1 MPSPGQTYAMLRRLA
16 DAHRNGKPLNQAS
29 DSVRKMVVSGD
40 VADPDE
46 RPVPAPTEKVAF
58 NDDGDVVPAGV
69 KLRDPEDF
77 ATLRKDIFD
86 GVLNEVKSAFPQTYG
101 GVRMEL
107 DEVDYEDPDDF
118 DLDTQ
123 KQALLYNKNLG
134 RRIRGTVRL
143 FDDKTGA
150 KLDEKKLTL
159 MKVPYLTERGTFLN
173 GGSEYSTINQMRLLP
188 GIYARRKA
196 NGDLE
201 AHANVAR
208 GTGSAFRVRFEPASA
223 LYKMD
228 IKQSSMRLY
237 SLLHDLGVP
246 DEELKQ
252 AWGPEVFEINKQAYD
267 PRVFD
272 KAYGHLAKKPDP
284 NATREQKAAVIRE
297 ALDSMRVNRRV
308 AQKNLPNLFDMQK
321 SAAWREEFQKQASA
335 PTVSFPTN
343 IARAAP
349 SAPQAK
355 VTLVSRPTVSA
366 AGVKAMSA
374 PAPAL
379 KRVDPA
385 FDSAKFKEFLWNQE
399 NAARKGYD
407 AKLRRWT
414 PIPATGK
421 AHLPF
426 EVGPGILVKENRP
439 YSEAE
444 VEQLFQRKIEEHMQR
459 ARAAVDAKHG
469 PGTFD
474 RMPENY
480 RYGLTDFYY
489 NAVPAPKLTQ
499 AMLDNDYE
507 RMQRES
513 IRHAT
518 IGGQRRPLD
527 RRNKA
532 WWDTFVSPYM
542 TNKRA
547 SANFDWLSH
556 VFVKLAAGAV
566 VLLPTAEGK
575 YLLEKNPEDHEW
587 NPGKLRPPGGGQE
600 SGEDLKQTIVRE
612 IHEEFGIPPTA
623 VESKIKLL
631 GYEYRDRF
639 KGSAVFE
646 LADHGLEPGT
656 YQASNDPKE
665 LVTLVEADLDDPD
678 YVGPKPE
685 KLSKEPVA

>member
-1 MPSPGQTYAMLRRLA
+1 MRCFAASPTPIETASPST
-16 DAHRNGKPLNQAS
+16 
-29 DSVRKMVVSGD
+29 
-40 VADPDE
+40 
-46 RPVPAPTEKVAF
+46 RPATPCARWSSAATSPTLVDFE
-58 NDDGDVVPAGV
+58 
-69 KLRDPEDF
+69 DPED
-77 ATLRKDIFD
+77 
-86 GVLNEVKSAFPQTYG
+86 Y
-101 GVRMEL
+101 
-107 DEVDYEDPDDF
+107 
-118 DLDTQ
+118 DLETQ

-188 GIYARRKA
+188 GIYSRRKA

-201 AHANVAR
+201 AHANVLR

-246 DEELKQ
+246 DDELKQ
-252 AWGPEVFEINKQAYD
+252 AWGPEVFEVNKQAYD

-272 KAYGHLAKKPDP
+272 KAYNHLAKKPDP

-297 ALDSMRVNRRV
+297 ALETMRVNRRV

-321 SAAWREEFQKQASA
+321 SAAWREEFQKEAEVRFPVELTK
-335 PTVSFPTN
+335 PT
-343 IARAAP
+343 AAAP
-349 SAPQAK
+349 VAPSTPQIKFKPAP
-355 VTLVSRPTVSA
+355 VAARPSITPGQQVRS
-366 AGVKAMSA
+366 V
-374 PAPAL
+374 APAL
-379 KRVDPA
+379 QRVAPPA
-385 FDSAKFKEFLWNQE
+385 SAESFKQFLWNQE
-399 NAARKGYD
+399 NAARKGFD
-407 AKLRRWT
+407 PKTKRWI

-426 EVGPGILVKENRP
+426 EVGPGILVKEKRP
-439 YSEAE
+439 YSEDE
-444 VEQLFQRKIEEHMQR
+444 VNQLFDRKIQEHMQR
-459 ARAAVDAKHG
+459 ARAAVDSKHG
-469 PGTFD
+469 AGTFD
-474 RMPENY
+474 RMPENF

-489 NAVPAPKLTQ
+489 NAVHAPKLTQ
-499 AMLDNDYE
+499 AMLNGDYE
-507 RMQRES
+507 TMRRES
-513 IRHAT
+513 VRHAT
-518 IGGQRRPLD
+518 IGGVRRPLE

-532 WWDTFVSPYM
+532 WWDTFVAPYM
-542 TNKRA
+542 TTKRS

-556 VFVKLAAGAV
+556 VFVKLAAGSV
-566 VLLPTAEGK
+566 VLLPTENGK

-600 SGEDLKQTIVRE
+600 PGEDLKQTIVRE
-612 IHEEFGIPPTA
+612 IHEEFGIPPAA
-623 VESKIKLL
+623 VDSKIKLL
-631 GYEYRDRF
+631 GYEYRDKF

-646 LADHGLEPGT
+646 LKDHGLEAGT
-656 YQASNDPKE
+656 YQASNDPNE
-665 LVTLVEADLDDPD
+665 IVTLVEADLDDPD

-685 KLSKEPVA
+685 KLTKEPQA

>member
-58 NDDGDVVPAGV
+58 NDDGDVVPVGV

-77 ATLRKDIFD
+77 TTLRKDIFD
-86 GVLNEVKSAFPQTYG
+86 GMLDEVRSVFPQTYG

-107 DEVDYEDPDDF
+107 ADVDYEDPEDY
-118 DLDTQ
+118 DLETQ
-123 KQALLYNKNLG
+123 KQALLHNKNLG

-150 KLDEKKLTL
+150 QIDEKKLTL

-272 KAYGHLAKKPDP
+272 KAYNHLAKKPDP
-284 NATREQKAAVIRE
+284 AATREQKAAVIRD
-297 ALDSMRVNRRV
+297 ALESMRVNRRV
-308 AQKNLPNLFDMQK
+308 LQKNLPNLFDMQK

-335 PTVSFPTN
+335 PVVTFPTN
-343 IARAAP
+343 LARPQAAP
-349 SAPQAK
+349 K
-355 VTLVSRPTVSA
+355 
-366 AGVKAMSA
+366 
-374 PAPAL
+374 PAPVTPTSSASKAL
-379 KRVDPA
+379 AAPTAALRRVSSFSP
-385 FDSAKFKEFLWNQE
+385 SIYKSFLWNQE
-399 NAARKGYD
+399 NAGKTGYD
-407 AKLRRWT
+407 PKTNAWRTYSDRGH
-414 PIPATGK
+414 PA
-421 AHLPF
+421 
-426 EVGPGILVKENRP
+426 VGPGIRVAAGVYEDSKVQAMLDKAV
-439 YSEAE
+439 
-444 VEQLFQRKIEEHMQR
+444 QDHFQRTRDAVNR
-459 ARAAVDAKHG
+459 AHG
-469 PGTFD
+469 PGAFD
-474 RMPENY
+474 RLPEHY

-489 NAVPAPKLTQ
+489 NGVPAPKLTE
-499 AMLDNDYE
+499 AMLRNDLE
-507 RMQRES
+507 ALRREHV
-513 IRHAT
+513 RYT
-518 IGGQRRPLD
+518 TREGKKVPLD

-532 WWDTFVSPYM
+532 WWDTFVAPYI
-542 TNKRA
+542 NEKRG

-566 VLLPTAEGK
+566 VLLPTSEGK
-575 YLLEKNPEDHEW
+575 YLLEKNPDDHEW

-600 SGEDLKQTIVRE
+600 PGEDLKQTIVRE
-612 IHEEFGIPPTA
+612 IHEEFGIPPAA

-656 YQASNDPKE
+656 YQASNDPNE
-665 LVTLVEADLDDPD
+665 TVTLVEADLDDPD
-678 YVGPKPE
+678 YVGPQPGR
-685 KLSKEPVA
+685 LSKEPTS